1 MQFIFDPSKDELNVR
16 KHGISLD
23 QASVVFNH
31 PNKITLTSVREGE
44 DRWVDITLVEIH
56 GVVLVLVYVIRGED
70 TVRPISLRRASRA
83 ERTLYANSIQFK
95 KS

>member
-44 DRWVDITLVEIH
+44 DRLVDITLVETH

-83 ERTLYANSIQFK
+83 ERTLYANSIQVR

>member
-1 MQFIFDPSKDELNVR
+1 MQFIFDPIKDELNVS
-16 KHGISLD
+16 KHGISLN

-44 DRWVDITLVEIH
+44 DRLVDITLVEIH

-83 ERTLYANSIQFK
+83 ERTLYANSIQLK

>member
-1 MQFIFDPSKDELNVR
+1 MQFIFDPIKDELNVK

-44 DRWVDITLVEIH
+44 DRLVDITLVEIH

-70 TVRPISLRRASRA
+70 TVRPISLRRASKA
-83 ERTLYANSIQFK
+83 ERTLYANSI
-95 KS
+95 

>member
-1 MQFIFDPSKDELNVR
+1 MQFIFDPSKDELNVI

-44 DRWVDITLVEIH
+44 DRSVDITLVEIH

-83 ERTLYANSIQFK
+83 ERTLYANSIQVR

>member
-1 MQFIFDPSKDELNVR
+1 MKFIFDPSKDELNVR

-44 DRWVDITLVEIH
+44 NRLVDITLVEIH

-70 TVRPISLRRASRA
+70 TVRPISLRRASKA
-83 ERTLYANSIQFK
+83 ERTLYANSI
-95 KS
+95 

>member
-1 MQFIFDPSKDELNVR
+1 MQFIFDPIKDELNVS

-44 DRWVDITLVEIH
+44 DRLVDITLVEIH

-83 ERTLYANSIQFK
+83 ERTLYANSIQLK

>member
-1 MQFIFDPSKDELNVR
+1 MQFIFDPHKDELNVR

-31 PNKITLTSVREGE
+31 PDKITLSSIRQGE
-44 DRWVDITLVEIH
+44 DRLIDITLGKIH
-56 GVVLVLVYVIRGED
+56 GVVLVLVYVIRNED

-83 ERTLYANSIQFK
+83 ERTLYVNWIK
-95 KS
+95 VNKS

>member
-1 MQFIFDPSKDELNVR
+1 MQFIIDPIKDELNVS

-44 DRWVDITLVEIH
+44 DRLVDITLVEIH

-83 ERTLYANSIQFK
+83 ERTLYANSIQVN

>member
-1 MQFIFDPSKDELNVR
+1 MQFIFDPIKDELNVS

-44 DRWVDITLVEIH
+44 DRLVDITLVEIH
-56 GVVLVLVYVIRGED
+56 GVVLVLVYVLRGED

-83 ERTLYANSIQFK
+83 ERTLYANSTQVN

>member
-1 MQFIFDPSKDELNVR
+1 MQFIFDPLKDELNVR

-23 QASVVFNH
+23 QASVVFSH
-31 PNKITLTSVREGE
+31 PDKITLSSVRQGE
-44 DRWVDITLVEIH
+44 DRLMDIALVEIH
-56 GVVLVLVYVIRGED
+56 GVVLVMVYVIRSED

-83 ERTLYANSIQFK
+83 ERTLYANWIEIN

>member
-1 MQFIFDPSKDELNVR
+1 MQFIFDPIKDELNVS

-44 DRWVDITLVEIH
+44 DRLVDITLVEIH
-56 GVVLVLVYVIRGED
+56 GVVLVLVYVLRGED

-83 ERTLYANSIQFK
+83 ERTLYANSI
-95 KS
+95 

>member
-1 MQFIFDPSKDELNVR
+1 MQFFFDPSKDELNVK

-44 DRWVDITLVEIH
+44 DRLVDITLVEIH

-70 TVRPISLRRASRA
+70 TVRPISLRRASKA
-83 ERTLYANSIQFK
+83 ERTLYANSI
-95 KS
+95 

>member
-1 MQFIFDPSKDELNVR
+1 MQFIFDPSKDELNVS

-31 PNKITLTSVREGE
+31 PNKITLTSVRQGE
-44 DRWVDITLVEIH
+44 DRLVDITLVEIH
-56 GVVLVLVYVIRGED
+56 GVVLVLVYVIRSED

-83 ERTLYANSIQFK
+83 ERNLYANSIQVN

>member
-1 MQFIFDPSKDELNVR
+1 MQFIFDPIKDELNVS

-44 DRWVDITLVEIH
+44 DRLVDITLVEIH
-56 GVVLVLVYVIRGED
+56 GVVLVLVYVIRSED
-70 TVRPISLRRASRA
+70 TVRPISLRRASKA
-83 ERTLYANSIQFK
+83 ERTLYATSIQVNK
-95 KS
+95 L

>member
-44 DRWVDITLVEIH
+44 DRLVDITLVEIH

>member
-23 QASVVFNH
+23 QASVIFNH
-31 PNKITLTSVREGE
+31 PNKITLRSVREGE
-44 DRWVDITLVEIH
+44 NRLVDITLVEIH
-56 GVVLVLVYVIRGED
+56 GVVLVLVYVIRNED
-70 TVRPISLRRASRA
+70 TVRPISLRRASKA
-83 ERTLYANSIQFK
+83 ERTLYANSIEVN

>member
-1 MQFIFDPSKDELNVR
+1 MQFIFDPIKDELNVS

-31 PNKITLTSVREGE
+31 PNKIKLTSVREGE
-44 DRWVDITLVEIH
+44 DRLVDITLVEIH
-56 GVVLVLVYVIRGED
+56 GVVLVLVYVIRSED

-83 ERTLYANSIQFK
+83 ERTLYANSIQVN

>member
-44 DRWVDITLVEIH
+44 DRLVDITLVEIH
-56 GVVLVLVYVIRGED
+56 GVILVLVYVIRGED

-83 ERTLYANSIQFK
+83 ERTLYANSTQDN

>member
-1 MQFIFDPSKDELNVR
+1 MQFIFDPSKDELNVK

-23 QASVVFNH
+23 QTSVVFNH

-44 DRWVDITLVEIH
+44 DRLVDITLVEIH
-56 GVVLVLVYVIRGED
+56 GVVLVLVYVMRSED

-83 ERTLYANSIQFK
+83 ERTLYANST
-95 KS
+95 

>member
-44 DRWVDITLVEIH
+44 DRSVDITLVEIH

-70 TVRPISLRRASRA
+70 TVRPISVSYTHL
-83 ERTLYANSIQFK
+83 TLPTIYSV
-95 KS
+95 

>member
-1 MQFIFDPSKDELNVR
+1 MQFIFDPIKDELNVS

-44 DRWVDITLVEIH
+44 DRLVDITLVEIH
-56 GVVLVLVYVIRGED
+56 GVVLVLVYVMRGED

-83 ERTLYANSIQFK
+83 ERTLYANSIQVN

>member
-1 MQFIFDPSKDELNVR
+1 MQFIFDPSKDELNVK

-44 DRWVDITLVEIH
+44 DRLVDITLVEIH
-56 GVVLVLVYVIRGED
+56 GVVLVLVYVIRSED
-70 TVRPISLRRASRA
+70 TVRPISLRRASKA
-83 ERTLYANSIQFK
+83 ERTLYANSI
-95 KS
+95 

>member
-1 MQFIFDPSKDELNVR
+1 MQFIFDPLKDELNVS

-31 PNKITLTSVREGE
+31 PNKITLTSVRQGE
-44 DRWVDITLVEIH
+44 DRLVDITLVEIH
-56 GVVLVLVYVIRGED
+56 GVVLVLVYVIRSED

-83 ERTLYANSIQFK
+83 ERTLYANSIQVN